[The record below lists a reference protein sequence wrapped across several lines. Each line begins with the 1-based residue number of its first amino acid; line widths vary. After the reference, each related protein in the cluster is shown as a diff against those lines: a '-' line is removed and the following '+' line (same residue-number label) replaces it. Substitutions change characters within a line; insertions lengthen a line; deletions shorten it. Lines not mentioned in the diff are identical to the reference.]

1 MACAIY
7 YILWAYIIPRFK
19 GYTLRQELISL
30 EGGAQSNRL
39 KKVPNNEVA
48 EWDATHDATGR
59 PIEGT
64 VEEIQVQDK
73 GAGAS
78 SDNNSDKGT
87 KRPSYV

>member
-7 YILWAYIIPRFK
+7 YVLWAYIIPRFK

-39 KKVPNNEVA
+39 KKVPNAELA

-59 PIEGT
+59 LIDTT

-73 GAGAS
+73 GTGVV
-78 SDNNSDKGT
+78 SDNNSDKAT
-87 KRPSYV
+87 KGAGYV

>member
-7 YILWAYIIPRFK
+7 YVLWAYIIPRFK

-39 KKVPNNEVA
+39 KQVPNAELA
-48 EWDATHDATGR
+48 EWDATHDAMGR
-59 PIEGT
+59 LIDTT

-73 GAGAS
+73 GTGAS
-78 SDNNSDKGT
+78 LDNTSDKAT
-87 KRPSYV
+87 KGAGYV